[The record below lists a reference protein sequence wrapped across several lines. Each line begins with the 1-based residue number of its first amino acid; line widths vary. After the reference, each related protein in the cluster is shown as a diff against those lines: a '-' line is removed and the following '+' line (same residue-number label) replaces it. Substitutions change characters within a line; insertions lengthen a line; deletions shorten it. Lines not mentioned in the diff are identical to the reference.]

1 MYTIQKSLPGRTFKN
16 FLSLSGIR
24 KNKIANHKAV
34 AVVDQNFRIPLQR
47 FIIAPHEAQSIMGRL
62 GTRILF
68 PANAFMY
75 SWGAPVFEE
84 VEIEL
89 KEVMS
94 KRDAVR
100 ENLTTTLSD
109 SFRESGGML
118 YLNASSSG
126 ENVYLHP
133 SSPAL
138 ITMPRSQ
145 NTFLK
150 GAGIFTGQRLNNE
163 NINWQMT
170 DIHLQG
176 LVKEPNMLLRRFVR
190 KNKAENGE
198 RDKII
203 SFQFETIALGW
214 INCDKAFSVPQE
226 ETIQLSIHVEVD
238 QAVEIK
244 AVLKNHNS
252 VLPVFRKGDTYLA
265 TVPSK
270 EKVTL
275 VGFYQKGDDCFFA
288 KAKVKPGK
296 ENTVQLNFEK
306 RTMPEIKK
314 ALRKL

>member
-1 MYTIQKSLPGRTFKN
+1 MYTDQKPLYESTFKN
-16 FLSLSGIR
+16 FLSLSGIG
-24 KNKIANHKAV
+24 KNKIVNHKSV

-47 FIIAPHEAQSIMGRL
+47 FVIAPHETQSIMGRL

-68 PANAFMY
+68 PANAFVY

-118 YLNASSSG
+118 YLNASSGG
-126 ENVYLHP
+126 ENVYLHRD
-133 SSPAL
+133 SPAL
-138 ITMPRSQ
+138 VTMPRSQ
-145 NTFLK
+145 NASLK
-150 GAGIFTGQRLNNE
+150 GAGIYIGQRLNNE
-163 NINWQMT
+163 NINWQIT
-170 DIHLQG
+170 DAQLQG
-176 LVKEPNMLLRRFVR
+176 LVKEPNILMRRFAR

-198 RDKII
+198 GDKITF
-203 SFQFETIALGW
+203 FQFEIAELGW
-214 INCDKAFSVPQE
+214 INCEKAFSVPQE
-226 ETIQLSIHVEVD
+226 ETTQLSIQMQADPTVEV
-238 QAVEIK
+238 K

-275 VGFYQKGDDCFFA
+275 VGFYQKGDEYFFA
-288 KAKVKPGK
+288 KAKVKPEK
-296 ENTVQLNFEK
+296 ESEVQLTFEK
-306 RTMPEIKK
+306 RSMQEIKK